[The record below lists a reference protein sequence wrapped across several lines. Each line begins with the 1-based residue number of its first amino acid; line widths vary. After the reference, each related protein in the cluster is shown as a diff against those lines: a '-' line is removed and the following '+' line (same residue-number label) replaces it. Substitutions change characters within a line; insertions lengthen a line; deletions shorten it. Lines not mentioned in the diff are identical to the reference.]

1 VAGFVGILHSGLLAV
16 DAAVEGAGYEEGSFG
31 AAGGEG
37 VYQLGLCKKDGL
49 KGIRDDQELPSACTG
64 MARHR
69 MLGRFDP
76 AHYIS

>member
-37 VYQLGLCKKDGL
+37 VYQLGLC
-49 KGIRDDQELPSACTG
+49 
-64 MARHR
+64 
-69 MLGRFDP
+69 
-76 AHYIS
+76 